1 MGNFKGLV
9 AQRGVDIHIEFWII
23 NHSTME
29 LPNMKKFF
37 ENPLVIGTLIIL
49 ATLLIFELGIG

>member
-1 MGNFKGLV
+1 LV
-9 AQRGVDIHIEFWII
+9 PQRGVDIHIEFWIAD
-23 NHSTME
+23 NSTVE

-37 ENPLVIGTLIIL
+37 DNPLVIGTLIIL

>member
-1 MGNFKGLV
+1 MV
-9 AQRGVDIHIEFWII
+9 PERGIHIHDEFWIVD
-23 NHSTME
+23 HSTVE
-29 LPNMKKFF
+29 LPNMKEFF